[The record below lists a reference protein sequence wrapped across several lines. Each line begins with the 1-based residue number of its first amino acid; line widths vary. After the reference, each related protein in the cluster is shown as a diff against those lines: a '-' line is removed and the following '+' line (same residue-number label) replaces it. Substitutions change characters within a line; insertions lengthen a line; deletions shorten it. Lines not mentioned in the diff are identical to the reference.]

1 MNSRGR
7 KPTGKRH
14 YNPKPRRG
22 DTTMANTFTQII
34 LHTTFHVK
42 VDCHISTSDLPRL
55 YAYIQGIIKNEG
67 GVMLA
72 AGGTTNHIHLLLTQ
86 PKTITLSNYMM
97 KIKANSSRWLKEL
110 GSQYR
115 AFAWQDG
122 YGAFSVSAS
131 KVRTVAQYIANQEE
145 HHKKK
150 TFQQE
155 MEEFQAAY
163 MLDGSTAPAG
173 LE

>member
-1 MNSRGR
+1 
-7 KPTGKRH
+7 
-14 YNPKPRRG
+14 
-22 DTTMANTFTQII
+22 
-34 LHTTFHVK
+34 
-42 VDCHISTSDLPRL
+42 
-55 YAYIQGIIKNEG
+55 
-67 GVMLA
+67 MLA
-72 AGGTTNHIHLLLTQ
+72 AGGTTHHIHLLLTQ

-163 MLDGSTAPAG
+163 MLDGSAAPAG

>member
-1 MNSRGR
+1 
-7 KPTGKRH
+7 
-14 YNPKPRRG
+14 
-22 DTTMANTFTQII
+22 MANTFTQII

-42 VDCHISTSDLPRL
+42 DDRQIDKGDIPRL
-55 YAYIQGIIKNEG
+55 CAYIKGIVQNEG
-67 GVMLA
+67 GTLIA
-72 AGGTTNHIHLLLTQ
+72 SGGTTNHIHLLLTQ
-86 PKTITLSNYMM
+86 PKTISLSNYMM

-131 KVRTVAQYIANQEE
+131 KVRTVAQYIVNQEE

-150 TFQQE
+150 TFLQE

-163 MLDGSTAPAG
+163 MLDGGVAPAG